1 MELQEE
7 LAYILNLFSPIP
19 EEKGG
24 YKIGFLL
31 LLLCKNL

>member
-7 LAYILNLFSPIP
+7 LTCILNLFFSPVP

-24 YKIGFLL
+24 YKIGFLQL
-31 LLLCKNL
+31 LLL

>member
-7 LAYILNLFSPIP
+7 LTCILNLFSPIL

-31 LLLCKNL
+31 LLLL